1 MRPLGGPAAGA
12 QRWMQRIQPVR
23 SQPPTLSSPG
33 QFLPGYCTHVW
44 SRPFSLVATPYS
56 NGRLLFYQANTRAY
70 TFPAVEGWEG
80 RMPTVLEIA
89 GCSYLPGSLIEL
101 CCKIEKT
108 GYSCL
113 SVDNSAKPPLGRSAR
128 AVLHLHFSPFK
139 LVPHSGH
146 KPGHSSQHKGFIGT
160 SVSTY

>member
-89 GCSYLPGSLIEL
+89 GCSYLRGSLIVGLPNCVSKSRGPIIHAPQLTTPPSPNWGDRLEL
-101 CCKIEKT
+101 
-108 GYSCL
+108 SCIYIFPRLSWFRIPDISPDTPHGTRVL
-113 SVDNSAKPPLGRSAR
+113 SVPR
-128 AVLHLHFSPFK
+128 
-139 LVPHSGH
+139 
-146 KPGHSSQHKGFIGT
+146 
-160 SVSTY
+160 